1 MMLLQKSNPDD
12 RMMTDD
18 RYIYSVSRTAATTNT
33 TTNTTTTNTTTTNAT
48 TNHTNTDKLSNE
60 KKRIIT
66 KQRHFLLCESCFW
79 CASSLYLL
87 SMDWI
92 CPVCNNNDNN
102 NDDNNYYSSKIESIP
117 IENNEMYKF
126 DYNQRHGVILEFSE
140 LVV

>member
-1 MMLLQKSNPDD
+1 MLLQKSNLDD
-12 RMMTDD
+12 RMTDD
-18 RYIYSVSRTAATTNT
+18 CHIYGDGSNTATATA
-33 TTNTTTTNTTTTNAT
+33 TTTTTTTDTAYHR
-48 TNHTNTDKLSNE
+48 HTNTNKLSNE

-79 CASSLYLL
+79 CASSIYLV

-92 CPVCNNNDNN
+92 CPVCNNN
-102 NDDNNYYSSKIESIP
+102 SKIESIP

>member
-1 MMLLQKSNPDD
+1 MLLQKSNLDD
-12 RMMTDD
+12 RMTDD
-18 RYIYSVSRTAATTNT
+18 CHIYGDGSNTATATA
-33 TTNTTTTNTTTTNAT
+33 TTTTTTTDTAYHH
-48 TNHTNTDKLSNE
+48 HTNTNKLSNE

-79 CASSLYLL
+79 CASSIYLV

-92 CPVCNNNDNN
+92 CPVCSNNNNN
-102 NDDNNYYSSKIESIP
+102 NNNNKVESIP
-117 IENNEMYKF
+117 IQNNEIYKF

>member
-18 RYIYSVSRTAATTNT
+18 HYTYSVSRTAATT
-33 TTNTTTTNTTTTNAT
+33 TTTTTAY
-48 TNHTNTDKLSNE
+48 HPNTDKLSNE

-66 KQRHFLLCESCFW
+66 KQRHFLLCKSCFW
-79 CASSLYLL
+79 CASSIYML

-92 CPVCNNNDNN
+92 CPVCNNNN
-102 NDDNNYYSSKIESIP
+102 SSKIESIP

>member
-1 MMLLQKSNPDD
+1 MLLQKSNPDD
-12 RMMTDD
+12 RMMTNACN
-18 RYIYSVSRTAATTNT
+18 IYSVSRTDTTKT
-33 TTNTTTTNTTTTNAT
+33 TTNTNTAY
-48 TNHTNTDKLSNE
+48 HTNTDKLSNE

-66 KQRHFLLCESCFW
+66 KQRHFLLCKSCFW
-79 CASSLYLL
+79 CASSVYLL

-92 CPVCNNNDNN
+92 CPVCNNNNN
-102 NDDNNYYSSKIESIP
+102 NNSSKIESIP

>member
-12 RMMTDD
+12 RRTND

-33 TTNTTTTNTTTTNAT
+33 TTTNAAY
-48 TNHTNTDKLSNE
+48 HPNTDKLSNE

-79 CASSLYLL
+79 CASSIYLV

-92 CPVCNNNDNN
+92 CPVCSNNNNN
-102 NDDNNYYSSKIESIP
+102 NNNNNNKVESMP
-117 IENNEMYKF
+117 IQNNETYKF

>member
-1 MMLLQKSNPDD
+1 MMFLQKSNPDD
-12 RMMTDD
+12 RATQGC
-18 RYIYSVSRTAATTNT
+18 YIYSVSSSS
-33 TTNTTTTNTTTTNAT
+33 NTTTTAYG
-48 TNHTNTDKLSNE
+48 TNTDKLSNE

-79 CASSLYLL
+79 CASSIYLI

-92 CPVCNNNDNN
+92 CPVCNNN
-102 NDDNNYYSSKIESIP
+102 SKIESIP

>member
-1 MMLLQKSNPDD
+1 MMLLQKSNLDD
-12 RMMTDD
+12 RMTDD
-18 RYIYSVSRTAATTNT
+18 CHIYGDSDGSSTA
-33 TTNTTTTNTTTTNAT
+33 TTTTTTTTTDTAYHH
-48 TNHTNTDKLSNE
+48 HTNTNKLSNE

-79 CASSLYLL
+79 CASSIYLV

-92 CPVCNNNDNN
+92 CPVCSNNNNN
-102 NDDNNYYSSKIESIP
+102 NKVESIP
-117 IENNEMYKF
+117 IQNNETYKF

>member
-18 RYIYSVSRTAATTNT
+18 CNIYSVRRTAATTNT
-33 TTNTTTTNTTTTNAT
+33 NATNTNNTAY
-48 TNHTNTDKLSNE
+48 HPNTDKLSNE

-79 CASSLYLL
+79 CASSIYLL

-92 CPVCNNNDNN
+92 CPVCNNNNN
-102 NDDNNYYSSKIESIP
+102 NNYYSSKIESIP

>member
-1 MMLLQKSNPDD
+1 MLLQKSNLDD
-12 RMMTDD
+12 RMTDD
-18 RYIYSVSRTAATTNT
+18 CHIYGDGSSTAATT
-33 TTNTTTTNTTTTNAT
+33 TTTTTDTAYHH
-48 TNHTNTDKLSNE
+48 HTNTNKLSNE

-79 CASSLYLL
+79 CASSIYLV

-92 CPVCNNNDNN
+92 CPVCSNNNNN
-102 NDDNNYYSSKIESIP
+102 NNNNNKVESIP
-117 IENNEMYKF
+117 IQNNEIYKF

>member
-1 MMLLQKSNPDD
+1 
-12 RMMTDD
+12 MTDD
-18 RYIYSVSRTAATTNT
+18 CHIYGDGSSTAATT
-33 TTNTTTTNTTTTNAT
+33 TTTTTDTVYHR
-48 TNHTNTDKLSNE
+48 HTNTDKLSNE

-79 CASSLYLL
+79 CASSIYLV

-92 CPVCNNNDNN
+92 CPICSNNNNN
-102 NDDNNYYSSKIESIP
+102 NNNNKVESMP
-117 IENNEMYKF
+117 IQNNETYKF

>member
-18 RYIYSVSRTAATTNT
+18 RYIYSVSRTDTTNTNAT
-33 TTNTTTTNTTTTNAT
+33 TTNTAY
-48 TNHTNTDKLSNE
+48 HPNTDKLSNE

-79 CASSLYLL
+79 CASSIYLV

-92 CPVCNNNDNN
+92 CPVCSNNNNN
-102 NDDNNYYSSKIESIP
+102 NNNNNNKVESIP
-117 IENNEMYKF
+117 IQNNETYKF

>member
-18 RYIYSVSRTAATTNT
+18 DYTYSVSRTAATTT
-33 TTNTTTTNTTTTNAT
+33 AY
-48 TNHTNTDKLSNE
+48 HPNTDKLSNE

-79 CASSLYLL
+79 CASSIYLV

-92 CPVCNNNDNN
+92 CPVCNN
-102 NDDNNYYSSKIESIP
+102 SKIESIP

-126 DYNQRHGVILEFSE
+126 NYNQRHGVILEFSE

>member
-1 MMLLQKSNPDD
+1 MLLQKSNLDD
-12 RMMTDD
+12 RMTDD
-18 RYIYSVSRTAATTNT
+18 CHIYGDGSSTA
-33 TTNTTTTNTTTTNAT
+33 TTTTDTAYHH
-48 TNHTNTDKLSNE
+48 HTNTNKLSNE

-79 CASSLYLL
+79 CASSIYLV

-92 CPVCNNNDNN
+92 CPVCSNNNN
-102 NDDNNYYSSKIESIP
+102 KVESMP
-117 IENNEMYKF
+117 IQNNETYKF

>member
-12 RMMTDD
+12 RMTDD
-18 RYIYSVSRTAATTNT
+18 CHIYGDGHGGTTATA
-33 TTNTTTTNTTTTNAT
+33 TTTTTTDTAYHHHQ
-48 TNHTNTDKLSNE
+48 HTNTNKLSNE
-60 KKRIIT
+60 KKRTIT

-79 CASSLYLL
+79 CASSIYLV

-92 CPVCNNNDNN
+92 CPVCSNNNN
-102 NDDNNYYSSKIESIP
+102 KIESIP
-117 IENNEMYKF
+117 IGNNEIYKF

>member
-1 MMLLQKSNPDD
+1 MLLQKSNPDD

-18 RYIYSVSRTAATTNT
+18 RYIYSVSRTDTTNT
-33 TTNTTTTNTTTTNAT
+33 NATTTNT

-79 CASSLYLL
+79 CASSIYLL
-87 SMDWI
+87 SMNWI
-92 CPVCNNNDNN
+92 CPVCNNNNNDNN
-102 NDDNNYYSSKIESIP
+102 NYSSKIESIP

>member
-1 MMLLQKSNPDD
+1 MLLQKSNPDD

-18 RYIYSVSRTAATTNT
+18 CNIYSVSRTDTTNT
-33 TTNTTTTNTTTTNAT
+33 TTNTAY
-48 TNHTNTDKLSNE
+48 HTNTDKLSNE

-79 CASSLYLL
+79 CASSIYLV

-92 CPVCNNNDNN
+92 CPVCSNNNNN
-102 NDDNNYYSSKIESIP
+102 KVESIP
-117 IENNEMYKF
+117 IQNNEIYKF

>member
-12 RMMTDD
+12 RMTDD
-18 RYIYSVSRTAATTNT
+18 CYIYSVGRTA
-33 TTNTTTTNTTTTNAT
+33 TTTTTSC
-48 TNHTNTDKLSNE
+48 TNTDKLSNE
-60 KKRIIT
+60 KKRTIT

-79 CASSLYLL
+79 CASSIYLV

-92 CPVCNNNDNN
+92 CPVCNN
-102 NDDNNYYSSKIESIP
+102 SKIESIP
-117 IENNEMYKF
+117 IENNEIYKF

>member
-12 RMMTDD
+12 RMTDD
-18 RYIYSVSRTAATTNT
+18 CHIYGDGSTTATA
-33 TTNTTTTNTTTTNAT
+33 TTTTTDTAYHHINTN
-48 TNHTNTDKLSNE
+48 KLTNE

-79 CASSLYLL
+79 CASSIYLL

-92 CPVCNNNDNN
+92 CPVCSNNNNN
-102 NDDNNYYSSKIESIP
+102 NNNNKVESIP
-117 IENNEMYKF
+117 IQNNEIYKF

-140 LVV
+140 SVV

>member
-12 RMMTDD
+12 RMTDD
-18 RYIYSVSRTAATTNT
+18 CYINSVSRT
-33 TTNTTTTNTTTTNAT
+33 TTTTTTSC
-48 TNHTNTDKLSNE
+48 TNTDKLSNE
-60 KKRIIT
+60 KKQIIT

-79 CASSLYLL
+79 CASSIYLV

-92 CPVCNNNDNN
+92 CPICNN
-102 NDDNNYYSSKIESIP
+102 SKIESIP
-117 IENNEMYKF
+117 IENNEIYKF

>member
-1 MMLLQKSNPDD
+1 MLLLQKSNSDD
-12 RMMTDD
+12 RIMTDD
-18 RYIYSVSRTAATTNT
+18 CNIYSVSKTDT
-33 TTNTTTTNTTTTNAT
+33 TTNTITTTNTAY
-48 TNHTNTDKLSNE
+48 HPNTDKLSNE

-79 CASSLYLL
+79 CASSIYLV

-92 CPVCNNNDNN
+92 CPVCSNNNNN
-102 NDDNNYYSSKIESIP
+102 NNNKVESIP
-117 IENNEMYKF
+117 IQNNETYKF

>member
-1 MMLLQKSNPDD
+1 MLLQKSNLDD
-12 RMMTDD
+12 RMTDD
-18 RYIYSVSRTAATTNT
+18 CHIYGDGDGSSTATA
-33 TTNTTTTNTTTTNAT
+33 TTTTTTTTDTAYHH
-48 TNHTNTDKLSNE
+48 HTNTNKLSNE

-79 CASSLYLL
+79 CASSIYLV

-92 CPVCNNNDNN
+92 CPVCSNNNNN
-102 NDDNNYYSSKIESIP
+102 NNKVESIP
-117 IENNEMYKF
+117 IQNNEIYKF